1 MLGAGKAGMMMREK
15 GRMRLSQARWSHPT
29 SRPVIV
35 RMFSGYAVLLSFSDA
50 PMRRQIPRG

>member
-1 MLGAGKAGMMMREK
+1 MMRK
-15 GRMRLSQARWSHPT
+15 GQMGLSQARWSHPT